1 MTVPYVKDI
10 LSQAEGLKDALENF
24 DPQPLDVVR
33 RVITAE
39 ECDRII
45 LTGMGASY
53 YGAYPAWLRLC
64 GLNLPV
70 VLWDTAELLHYAF
83 NQVNSRTLL
92 WVISQSGE
100 SAEIHR
106 LLERLTS
113 RRPKLLVGVTNNP
126 SSTLARAADVIL
138 PLHAGA
144 EHTVSTRTY
153 INTVAVTLLTT
164 AVLLNEDVSAWK
176 ETLWQ
181 GQAAVA
187 DYLKDW
193 SQHLD
198 VIREVAE
205 RLSRLFLLGRG
216 ASVASAQE
224 GALVLK
230 EAAKFAAEGMGAAQ
244 FRHGPLEIVEPGI
257 AVWLFGGAQTT
268 VELNRML
275 GLEIKQYGG
284 EAAWVSPQPVEGL
297 TWVPLPSVPELALP
311 LVEILPVQ
319 ALSVVL
325 AEAGGRE
332 PGQFRYIGKVTTRE

>member
-1 MTVPYVKDI
+1 MMVPYVKDI
-10 LSQAEGLKDALENF
+10 LSQAEGLRDALENF

-33 RVITAE
+33 RMIAAE

-70 VLWDTAELLHYAF
+70 VLWDTAELLHYAL

-100 SAEIHR
+100 SAEINR

-113 RRPKLLVGVTNNP
+113 KRPKLLIGVTNNP
-126 SSTLARAADVIL
+126 SSTLARTAEVIL

-144 EHTVSTRTY
+144 EYTVSTRTY
-153 INTVAVTLLTT
+153 VNTVAVTLL
-164 AVLLNEDVSAWK
+164 AAAALLGEPVSARR
-176 ETLWQ
+176 EALWR
-181 GQAAVA
+181 GQVAMA

-193 SQHLD
+193 PQYLD
-198 VIREVAE
+198 AFRESAE

-244 FRHGPLEIVEPGI
+244 FRHGPLEIVESGI

-268 VELNRML
+268 VELNHTL
-275 GLEIKQYGG
+275 GLEIKRYGG
-284 EAAWVSPQPVEGL
+284 DVAWVSPQPVEGL
-297 TWVPLPSVPELALP
+297 TWIPLPSVPELALP

-325 AEAGGRE
+325 AEARGRE

>member
-1 MTVPYVKDI
+1 MASPYVKDI

-24 DPQPLDVVR
+24 EPRALDAVR
-33 RVITAE
+33 RAIAAE
-39 ECDRII
+39 GYDRII

-64 GLNLPV
+64 GLDLPV
-70 VLWDTAELLHYAF
+70 VLWDTAELLHYALS
-83 NQVNSRTLL
+83 QVNSRTLL

-100 SAEIHR
+100 SAEILR
-106 LLERLTS
+106 LLERLES
-113 RRPKLLVGVTNNP
+113 RRPKLLIGVTNNP
-126 SSTLARAADVIL
+126 SSTLARAAEVIL

-153 INTVAVTLLTT
+153 INTVAVTLLAA
-164 AVLLNEDVSAWK
+164 AVLLKEPISAWA
-176 ETLWQ
+176 EAMWQ
-181 GQAAVA
+181 GQAAIA
-187 DYLKDW
+187 DYLRDW
-193 SQHLD
+193 TQHLGSFRAD
-198 VIREVAE
+198 AE
-205 RLSRLFLLGRG
+205 RLSHLFLLGRG
-216 ASVASAQE
+216 ASFASAQE
-224 GALVLK
+224 GALILK

-268 VELNRML
+268 AELNRTL

-284 EAAWVSPQPVEGL
+284 EVTWVGTQPVEGL
-297 TWVPLPSVPELALP
+297 AWVPLPSVPELALP

-325 AEAGGRE
+325 AEASRRE